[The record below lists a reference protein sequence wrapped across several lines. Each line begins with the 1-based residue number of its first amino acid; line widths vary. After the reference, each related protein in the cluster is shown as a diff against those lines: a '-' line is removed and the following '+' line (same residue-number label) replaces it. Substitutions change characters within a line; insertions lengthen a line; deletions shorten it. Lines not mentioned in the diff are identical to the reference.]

1 MLEEGFPSLAGV
13 LFPRALLLVV
23 GNLARSSLARRWNA
37 GRKQHVRTLSRFGQ
51 EQGLPVNI
59 LPGCHFVISR
69 LWSVSLCSMSTELVA
84 EWTADPARAGTL
96 DLLNNL
102 ILAIHPPQFP
112 GCPVSG
118 PLSTK

>member
-1 MLEEGFPSLAGV
+1 MPEEGFPSLAGM
-13 LFPRALLLVV
+13 LFPRPLLLVV
-23 GNLARSSLARRWNA
+23 GNLERSSLARRWSA
-37 GRKQHVRTLSRFGQ
+37 GRKKPDRNLSLFGQ

-69 LWSVSLCSMSTELVA
+69 LWSLSLCSMSSELVA

-96 DLLNNL
+96 DLPNNL
-102 ILAIHPPQFP
+102 ILAIHPPRFP